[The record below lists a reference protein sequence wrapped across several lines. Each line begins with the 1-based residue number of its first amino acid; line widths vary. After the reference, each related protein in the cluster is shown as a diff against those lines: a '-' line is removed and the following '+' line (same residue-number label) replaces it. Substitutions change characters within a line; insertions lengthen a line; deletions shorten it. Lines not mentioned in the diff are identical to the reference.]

1 MTHGRSDEELIRDT
15 HNAARFFT
23 EKRHIAWVLLA
34 GVVHCGIHSGFEP
47 SAAFAATGSVKETVR
62 SMAWTLTG

>member
-23 EKRHIAWVLLA
+23 EKRHIAWV
-34 GVVHCGIHSGFEP
+34 
-47 SAAFAATGSVKETVR
+47 
-62 SMAWTLTG
+62 